1 MHSKQKELVEII
13 VELFGQAQ
21 LIVNQKEIKL
31 EIPRIATIEAIA
43 NPLANKY
50 SGLVGPVIKHNCIEL
65 QSSYIANLNGT
76 TLLSE
81 NPFEVHAGD
90 HILIFSS
97 QAGG

>member
-31 EIPRIATIEAIA
+31 EIPRFATIEAIA

-50 SGLVGPVIKHNCIEL
+50 SGLV
-65 QSSYIANLNGT
+65 
-76 TLLSE
+76 
-81 NPFEVHAGD
+81 
-90 HILIFSS
+90 
-97 QAGG
+97 